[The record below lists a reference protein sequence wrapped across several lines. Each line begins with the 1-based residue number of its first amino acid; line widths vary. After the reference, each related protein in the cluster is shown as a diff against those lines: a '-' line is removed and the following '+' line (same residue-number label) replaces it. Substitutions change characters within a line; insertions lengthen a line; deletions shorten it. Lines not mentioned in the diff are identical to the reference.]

1 MERNLSPRLF
11 RDGIKQAIHKP
22 AFPLVVESLG
32 DVDIFTDDRPRR
44 HVDACQKFIA
54 PGPQNLVHRL
64 VQPRKGPALGQPS
77 LDQGI
82 DLSPALVPRSE
93 ERRVGKECVSPC
105 RSRWSPYHSK
115 NKKKSQNTTTKTTKP
130 NN

>member
-32 DVDIFTDDRPRR
+32 DVDIFTDDRLRR
-44 HVDACQKFIA
+44 DVDACQKFIA
-54 PGPQNLVHRL
+54 PGPQNLVNRL
-64 VQPRKGPALGQPS
+64 VQTLKGTALGQPY

-82 DLSPALVPRSE
+82 DLSPALVHTGNDVVAEIAIRIGLGYVLDCLAE
-93 ERRVGKECVSPC
+93 TMLVTFMQ
-105 RSRWSPYHSK
+105 H
-115 NKKKSQNTTTKTTKP
+115 N
-130 NN
+130 